1 MGMYAF
7 IARQPIFNRDINT
20 VAYELLFR
28 DGMTNR
34 FPDVSAEYATSR
46 MISDQFLCVPSQR
59 IAGTHTSFINFP
71 SRMIIDRSGEALDKD
86 NVVIEIL
93 EDSVPGDELLEAV
106 IAMHDRGYRFA
117 LDDFTL
123 APEWD
128 AFLPYIS
135 VLKFDV
141 RNNTFEQIEHYLKQR
156 KNLTGHIKYLAEKV
170 ETKEE
175 FQKYRNAGFSLF
187 QGYFFCR
194 PEIVKYKRLSQNQL
208 AIFRLQMEVG
218 RNKPDFRII
227 ESLIKTDLTLSYK
240 IMRYMKHT
248 AFKHVAACNFS
259 KLTLSEVLVYL
270 GENQLRRF
278 VAVVVLASAGN
289 DTVNELYP
297 LSMMRAK
304 FCELIVEM
312 MNEPMMAENAFLCG
326 LFSLLDTILELPMAE
341 LMKQIAVPQSVSK
354 ALCHQEGQFA
364 AIVALCCCYEQ
375 QKWDEASEIS
385 HTLGLSDEDVVEA
398 MRRATIWAGE
408 NTAD

>member
-1 MGMYAF
+1 MYAF
-7 IARQPIFNRDINT
+7 IARQPIFNTDMNT

-28 DGMTNR
+28 EGMTNH

-71 SRMIIDRSGEALDKD
+71 SRMVIDRSAEALDKD

-93 EDSVPGDELLEAV
+93 EDAIPGEELLQAV
-106 IAMHDRGYRFA
+106 KEMNAHGYRFA

-128 AFLPYIS
+128 VFLPYIS
-135 VLKFDV
+135 ILKFDV
-141 RNNTFEQIEHYLKQR
+141 RNNTLAQIECYLAER
-156 KNLTGHIKYLAEKV
+156 KNLTMHIQYLAEKV
-170 ETKEE
+170 ETKAE
-175 FQKYRNAGFSLF
+175 FKIYLKAGFTLF

-194 PEIVKYKRLSQNQL
+194 PEIIKYKRLSQNQL

-240 IMRYMKHT
+240 VMRYMKHT
-248 AFKHVAACNFS
+248 AFKHVGACNFS
-259 KLTLSEVLVYL
+259 KLTLNEVLRYL

-297 LSMMRAK
+297 LSMMRGK
-304 FCELIVEM
+304 FCEMIAQQ
-312 MNEPMMAENAFLCG
+312 MNDPLLAENAFMCG
-326 LFSLLDTILELPMAE
+326 LFSLLDTILELPMTE
-341 LMKQIAVPQSVSK
+341 LMKQIAVPQSVSN
-354 ALCHQEGQFA
+354 ALCHQEGVLA
-364 AIVALCCCYEQ
+364 DIVTLCRLYEQ
-375 QKWDEASEIS
+375 QAWDEAARMG
-385 HTLGLSDEDVVEA
+385 HALGLKDEEVVEA
-398 MRRATIWAGE
+398 MRKATIWAGE
-408 NTAD
+408 NAVT

>member
-1 MGMYAF
+1 MYGF
-7 IARQPIFNRDINT
+7 IGRQPIFNSDMNT

-71 SRMIIDRSGEALDKD
+71 SRMVIDRSGEALDKD

-93 EDSVPGDELLEAV
+93 EDAIPGDELLQAV
-106 IAMHDRGYRFA
+106 KEMHANGYRFA

-128 AFLPYIS
+128 VFLPYIS
-135 VLKFDV
+135 ILKFDV
-141 RNNTFEQIEHYLKQR
+141 QNNTFEQIENYLQSR
-156 KNLTGHIKYLAEKV
+156 KSLTGHIKYLAEKV
-170 ETKEE
+170 ETKAE
-175 FQKYRNAGFSLF
+175 FIIYRDAGFTLF

-194 PEIVKYKRLSQNQL
+194 PEVIKYKRLSQNQL
-208 AIFRLQMEVG
+208 AIFRLQMEAG

-248 AFKHVAACNFS
+248 AYKYGGNLNLS
-259 KLTLSEVLVYL
+259 KLSLSEVLMYL
-270 GENQLRRF
+270 GENQIRRF

-297 LSMMRAK
+297 LSMMRGR
-304 FCELIVEM
+304 FCELIAEKID
-312 MNEPMMAENAFLCG
+312 EPIQAENAFMCG
-326 LFSLLDTILELPMAE
+326 LFSLLDTILELPMVD
-341 LMKQIAVPQSVSK
+341 LMKQIAVPQIVSN
-354 ALCHQEGQFA
+354 ALCHQEGVLA
-364 AIVALCCCYEQ
+364 DIVALCSCYERQ
-375 QKWDEASEIS
+375 AWEEADRLVNA
-385 HTLGLSDEDVVEA
+385 LGLTNEDVVAA
-398 MRRATIWAGE
+398 MREATLWAGD
-408 NTAD
+408 NAVG